1 MEQMSTKPK
10 IKAIIFD
17 MDGTLLN
24 TLTDIADTMN
34 KSLVDLGMPEHP
46 EEDYKG
52 FVGSG
57 LAELCKRVMP
67 ENKQTAPKIKELM
80 QKFWENYETTWFL
93 HTKPYPGIM
102 YLIQLGIAR
111 KLKLAI
117 LSNKPHYF
125 TKKMI
130 RHFFRGAM
138 IKHFKNPFGIYS
150 GEQAD
155 KPAKPDPTLALELA
169 ERLNVKPANIA
180 FVGDS
185 DVDIQTAKNAGM
197 IAVGAAWGFRTK
209 AELKAAGADYIF
221 ETPLDFVKFIESE
234 PSI

>member
-1 MEQMSTKPK
+1 MAKPK
-10 IKAIIFD
+10 IKGIIFD
-17 MDGTLLN
+17 MDGTLLD
-24 TLTDIADTMN
+24 TLKDIADAMN
-34 KSLVDLGMPEHP
+34 EALVEFGFPAHP

-57 LAELCKRVMP
+57 LSELCKRVLP
-67 ENKQTAPKIKELM
+67 EKNQSQSQINKLT
-80 QKFWENYETTWFL
+80 QKFWENYENNWFM
-93 HTKPYPGIM
+93 HTKPYSGIM
-102 YLIQLGIAR
+102 YLVQLGIAR

-150 GEQAD
+150 GEQTD
-155 KPAKPDPTLALELA
+155 KPAKPDPTIALELA
-169 ERLNVKPANIA
+169 ERMNVLPANIA

-197 IAVGAAWGFRTK
+197 IAIGAAWGFRTK
-209 AELKAAGADYIF
+209 KELQDAGADYVF
-221 ETPLDFVKFIESE
+221 DTALDLVKFIEAE
-234 PSI
+234 PAI

>member
-1 MEQMSTKPK
+1 MTKPK
-10 IKAIIFD
+10 IKAMIFD
-17 MDGTLLN
+17 LDGTLLD
-24 TLTDIADTMN
+24 TLTDIADAMN
-34 KSLVDLGMPEHP
+34 AALEESGYPVHP
-46 EEDYKG
+46 IEDYKG

-57 LAELCKRVMP
+57 LAELCKRVIP
-67 ENKQTAPKIKELM
+67 EKKQKPTEITKITE
-80 QKFWENYETTWFL
+80 KFWSNYENNWFMQ
-93 HTKPYPGIM
+93 TKPYPGVM

-125 TKKMI
+125 TKKII

-138 IKHFKNPFGIYS
+138 IKHFKNPFGVYS
-150 GEQAD
+150 GEQLD

-169 ERLNVKPANIA
+169 ERLNVLPANIA

-185 DVDIQTAKNAGM
+185 DVDMQTAKNAGM
-197 IAVGAAWGFRTK
+197 VAIGAAWGFRTK
-209 AELKAAGADYIF
+209 KELQEAGADYVF
-221 ETPLDFVKFIESE
+221 NTALDLVKFIESE